1 MKSFFKYF
9 FASLLAMVLAF
20 LVVILIIS
28 GAIAGIMSGSDKTV
42 TIKENSTLVME
53 MNRRIVDRASNN
65 PFQNFDVASLTG
77 MEGNSTMGL
86 NTILTNLKKAK
97 EDPNIKGIFIKPERL
112 SAGWATI
119 EEVRNALIDFKESG
133 KFIISYANFY
143 TQPAYYLASVADKIY
158 LNPEGSY
165 TLSGLSAQLMFFKNT
180 LEKLGIEPQIIRHGR
195 FKAAVEPFM
204 LTEMSKENRLQT
216 ETYIG
221 SIWNHML
228 AGISKERGID
238 VVTLQKYTDNLDIRQ
253 VSDAVKAN
261 LIDGAK
267 YYDEVANELK
277 MRTDSTS
284 KEEFIAFNFNK
295 YENTPKLKTDKLIT
309 DLSKIAVIYAQGEI
323 GMEKG
328 TNEKIGL
335 ENIAKA
341 LSEARKDEKI
351 KAIVLRINSPGGS
364 ALTSE
369 VILRE
374 AMLAHQEKPLIVSM
388 GDVAASGGYYIA
400 CAADTIVASPNTITG
415 SIGVFGLMFNAQKL
429 MNNKLGITT
438 STVKTG
444 KLADMGT
451 QTRKLT
457 PLEYDIIQQDVIR
470 VYKTF
475 VNHVSRARN
484 MSFDEVDEIGEGRVW
499 TGSDAKEIGL
509 VDVWGGLNTAIAIA
523 AEKANLDDYRI
534 VELPKQKDP
543 FAQLLASMEEG
554 VYARIFDFNSEISR
568 YSGHV
573 FNALNMK
580 GIQTRMEYDL
590 DIK

>member
-28 GAIAGIMSGSDKTV
+28 GAIAGLMSGSDKTV
-42 TIKENSTLVME
+42 AIKENSTLVME
-53 MNRRIVDRASNN
+53 MNRRIVDRASTN
-65 PFQNFDVASLTG
+65 PFESLDLSELSG
-77 MEGNSTMGL
+77 LSNKSSMGL
-86 NTILTNLKKAK
+86 NTILSNLKKAK
-97 EDPNIKGIFIKPERL
+97 EDPNIKGILIRPEQL
-112 SAGWATI
+112 STGWATI
-119 EEVRNALIDFKESG
+119 EEVRNALKDFKESG
-133 KFIISYANFY
+133 KFIISFANFY

-158 LNPEGSY
+158 LNPEGGF

-180 LEKLGIEPQIIRHGR
+180 LEKLGVEPQIIRHGR

-204 LTEMSKENRLQT
+204 LNEMSKENRLQT
-216 ETYIG
+216 ETYVG

-228 AGISKERGID
+228 KGISEERGVD
-238 VVTLQKYTDNLDIRQ
+238 VVTLQKYTDNLEMRQ
-253 VSDAVKAN
+253 VADVVKAN

-267 YYDEVANELK
+267 YYDEVANEIK
-277 MRTDSTS
+277 MLTDSTC
-284 KEEFIAFNFNK
+284 KDDFIAFNFNK
-295 YENTPKLKTDKLIT
+295 YANTPKLKTDKLIT

-328 TNEKIGL
+328 NNMEIGL

-341 LSEARKDEKI
+341 LSEARKDEKV

-374 AMLAHQEKPLIVSM
+374 AMLAHNEKPLIVSM

-415 SIGVFGLMFNAQKL
+415 SIGVFGLLFNAQKL
-429 MNNKLGITT
+429 MNSKLGINV

-444 KLADMGT
+444 QLADMGT
-451 QTRKLT
+451 PFRKLT
-457 PLEYDIIQQDVIR
+457 SLEYDIIQQDVVR

-475 VNHVSRARN
+475 VNHVSRARD
-484 MSFDEVDEIGEGRVW
+484 MSFDQVDAIGEGRVW
-499 TGSDAKEIGL
+499 TGIDAKENGL

-523 AEKANLDDYRI
+523 AEKANLDDYRV

-543 FAQLLASMEEG
+543 FAQLLSSMEEN
-554 VYARIFDFNSEISR
+554 VHARIFNFNSEISR
-568 YSGHV
+568 YSGHI